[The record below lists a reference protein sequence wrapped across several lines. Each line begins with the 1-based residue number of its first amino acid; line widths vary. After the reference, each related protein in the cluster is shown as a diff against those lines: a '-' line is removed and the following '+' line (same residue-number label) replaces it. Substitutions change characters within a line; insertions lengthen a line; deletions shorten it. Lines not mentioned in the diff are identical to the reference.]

1 MAGLTS
7 FLGDRTEITLMPA
20 DQRARAD
27 VVVVAAA
34 KLTTEVAD
42 GLRRAAGETPVPVVL
57 VLDDITGIDVL
68 TVAECRA
75 VAVLPRAAATG
86 DRILRSVLAAAA
98 GGGVMP
104 PTMVTELLE
113 HVRRLRESLLSP
125 GAGLL
130 TPREIDVLRLI
141 ADGMDTAEIATT
153 LSYSERT
160 VKKVF
165 YSLTARLNLRN
176 RPHAVA
182 YALRQGMI

>member
-7 FLGDRTEITLMPA
+7 FLGDRPETTLLPA

-27 VVVVAAA
+27 VVVVAAG
-34 KLTTEVAD
+34 KLTTDVAG
-42 GLRRAAGETPVPVVL
+42 GLRRAAGEAPVPVVL
-57 VLDDITGIDVL
+57 VLDDITGVNVL
-68 TVAECRA
+68 TVVECRA

-86 DRILRSVLAAAA
+86 DRILRSVLAAAT

-104 PTMVTELLE
+104 PTMVAELLE
-113 HVRRLRESLLSP
+113 HVRRLRQSLLSP

-130 TPREIDVLRLI
+130 TPREVDVLRLI

-165 YSLTARLNLRN
+165 YNLTARLNLRN